1 MIKKW
6 IIRPVRRRWKKFI
19 EWLFSWQKK
28 DE

>member
-6 IIRPVRRRWKKFI
+6 IVKPVRRRWKRFVN
-19 EWLFSWQKK
+19 WLFDWQKK

>member
-6 IIRPVRRRWKKFI
+6 IIRPVRRQYKKFI

>member
-6 IIRPVRRRWKKFI
+6 IVKPIRRRWKRFVNWI
-19 EWLFSWQKK
+19 FSWQKK